1 MGIAFD
7 TPATLLLLVPALVLT
22 IALHPASRRR
32 VGVGRRRLAVLLRT
46 VVLSALV
53 LALAGFRL
61 VLPVDRLATVFV
73 IDLSDSV
80 GTAGR
85 EDAVAWLR
93 ESLTVMP
100 EGDVAGIVGFGRAAL
115 VERLPQ
121 EVREIDRIATT
132 PVRSATDIGAA
143 LRLASALFPDDAQK
157 RIVLL
162 SDGNDTTG
170 SGQSEAALAAA
181 RGIQIETRAI
191 GLGAANEVVVERL
204 TTPSTAKIGEEIEA
218 ALDVTSTVAQ
228 TATIRLFADG
238 GEVAKKTVQLEAGS
252 NRVTF
257 LVKPT
262 ETGFHTFRAVVEA
275 GLDTFSQNNR
285 ADSDTIVNGEPRV
298 LVLAGDE
305 KVGAELVNAL
315 EVEHQTVDL
324 LVPEQLPATVGGL
337 LTYDSIVLVDV
348 SRLRLSD
355 AQLTGL
361 QQYVRDF
368 GRGLV
373 MVGGPKSYGA
383 GGYTDTPVEE
393 ALPVDMGVKDQQKQ
407 PDVALVVVIDKSGS
421 MDACHCNS
429 FNGGNPG
436 GGGAGIAG
444 VRKVDIGKE
453 AILRAAAAMT
463 PRDQLGVVAFDETA
477 HWVVQT
483 QPLGGIGDLRGSI
496 GGIQPLGQTN
506 IFAGLDQAVKSLE
519 GASATRRHIILL
531 TDGWSSSGQYDAIL
545 ARMKAAG
552 ITLSTVGA
560 GGGAN
565 PFLQQLAKNGG
576 GRFYPAENPA
586 SIPDIFLKETQQ
598 VAGQQIVEEPFH
610 PILTSQSPILRGID
624 ALPQLLGYN
633 GTTAK
638 SAAQTVLVTPRD
650 DPLLAQWQYGLGR
663 SVAWTSDT
671 TGRWAKSWI
680 GWQGFTKFF
689 SQLVSWTFPGEETG
703 GIEATFITEGNQTK
717 LRVESVAEDGSP
729 RDFYST
735 AVAVTTPDLVS
746 RALGLSQ
753 VAPGV
758 YEVPLGEIDPGAYVI
773 RVSQTRPGSTPLGR
787 TLGLVAPTPAEY
799 RVLGTNESFLATL
812 RSATAGRAIT
822 LPADPWVHDLRT
834 NASSTDLWP
843 VLLIL
848 ALLLWPLDIALR
860 RVSVG
865 RRELVD
871 ARRWLAGGW
880 RRSMAPRTT
889 EVAGML
895 AARDRAA
902 GSAARAALLR
912 EDGATGARPSGTA
925 TGASGPSGSVAPAGP
940 GAPGTSG
947 ASAWARPESV
957 APRQGPGAG
966 GSAMGLAAT
975 AAAPSPPSA
984 RTVPGAPPSA
994 PPAAAPAPAPTT
1006 PTPTPAPDDGD
1017 TLSRLRDA
1025 KRRARER

>member
-1 MGIAFD
+1 MGVGLD
-7 TPATLLLLVPALVLT
+7 TPFALLLLVPALLLT
-22 IALHPASRRR
+22 IGLHLASRRR
-32 VGVGRRRLAVLLRT
+32 IGLGRRRLALLVRGLILT
-46 VVLSALV
+46 FLI

-61 VLPVDRLATVFV
+61 VLPVDHLATVFV
-73 IDLSDSV
+73 VDLSDSV

-85 EDAVAWLR
+85 EDALAWLR
-93 ESLTVMP
+93 DSLKVMP
-100 EGDVAGIVGFGRAAL
+100 EGDVAGIVGFGRGAL
-115 VERLPQ
+115 VERLPR
-121 EVREIDRIATT
+121 EVREIDRIAST

-143 LRLASALFPDDAQK
+143 LRLASALFPDDVQK

-170 SGQSEAALAAA
+170 SGQSEAALAGA
-181 RGIQIETRAI
+181 RGVQIETRAI
-191 GLGAANEVVVERL
+191 GLGAADEVVVDRL

-218 ALDVTSTVAQ
+218 AVDLTSTVAQ
-228 TATIRLFADG
+228 PATIRLFANG
-238 GEVAKKTVQLEAGS
+238 GQIAVKTVALAAGT
-252 NRVTF
+252 NHVTF
-257 LVKPT
+257 LVKPS

-275 GLDTFSQNNR
+275 GRDTFSQNNR

-305 KVGAELVNAL
+305 KVGAELVAAL
-315 EVEHQTVDL
+315 QVERQTVDSL
-324 LVPEQLPATVGGL
+324 IPEQLPGGVDGL
-337 LTYDSIVLVDV
+337 LTWDSIVLVDV

-355 AQLTGL
+355 AQLTSL

-383 GGYTDTPVEE
+383 GGYTNTPVEE
-393 ALPVDMGVKDQQKQ
+393 TLPVDMGVKDQQKQ

-429 FNGGNPG
+429 FGNGQMGSG
-436 GGGAGIAG
+436 TGIAG

-453 AILRAAAAMT
+453 AILRAAAAMSA
-463 PRDQLGVVAFDETA
+463 RDQLGVVAFDESA
-477 HWVVQT
+477 HWVVRT
-483 QPLGGIGDLRGSI
+483 QPLGGINDLRGAI

-519 GASATRRHIILL
+519 TTTATRRHIILL
-531 TDGWSSSGQYDAIL
+531 TDGWSTSGQYDAIL

-565 PFLQQLAKNGG
+565 PFLQQLAKQGG
-576 GRFYPAENPA
+576 GRFYPAVNPA

-663 SVAWTSDT
+663 SVAWTSDS
-671 TGRWAKSWI
+671 TGRWAKGWI
-680 GWQGFTKFF
+680 GWQGFSKFF

-703 GIEATFITEGNQTK
+703 GIEATFVTEGNQTR
-717 LRVESVAEDGSP
+717 LHVESVAADGSP

-735 AVAVTTPDLVS
+735 AVAITTPDLVS
-746 RALGLSQ
+746 KAIGLSQ

-758 YEVPLGEIDPGAYVI
+758 YEAPLGEIAPGAYVI

-799 RVLGTNESFLATL
+799 RVLGTNEGFLATL
-812 RSATAGRAIT
+812 RSATAGRAVAT
-822 LPADPWVHDLRT
+822 PEEPWIHDLRT

-843 VLLIL
+843 TLLVL

-860 RVSVG
+860 RVSLG
-865 RRELVD
+865 RRELAD

-889 EVAGML
+889 EVAGLL

-902 GSAARAALLR
+902 GSSARAALLR
-912 EDGATGARPSGTA
+912 RDEEYAGQRVSHVGVAPIAGPLRTTAPAATGTPAALPGRPAAAG
-925 TGASGPSGSVAPAGP
+925 GPVPAG
-940 GAPGTSG
+940 
-947 ASAWARPESV
+947 
-957 APRQGPGAG
+957 
-966 GSAMGLAAT
+966 
-975 AAAPSPPSA
+975 
-984 RTVPGAPPSA
+984 
-994 PPAAAPAPAPTT
+994 PPAAAPTVADGPVDA
-1006 PTPTPAPDDGD
+1006 GD
-1017 TLSRLRDA
+1017 TLARLREA
-1025 KRRARER
+1025 KRRSRER

>member
-1 MGIAFD
+1 MGIDFD
-7 TPATLLLLVPALVLT
+7 TPEALLLLAPALLLT
-22 IALHPASRRR
+22 VGLHLASRRR
-32 VGVGRRRLAVLLRT
+32 IGLGRRRLALVVRGIVL
-46 VVLSALV
+46 ACLV

-73 IDLSDSV
+73 VDLSDSV

-85 EDAVAWLR
+85 DDALAWLR
-93 ESLTVMP
+93 ESLKAMP

-181 RGIQIETRAI
+181 RGVQIETRAI
-191 GLGAANEVVVERL
+191 GLGAADEVVVERL
-204 TTPSTAKIGEEIEA
+204 TTPSTSKIGEEIEA
-218 ALDVTSTVAQ
+218 SVDISSTVAQ
-228 TATIRLFADG
+228 PATVRLFADG
-238 GEVAKKTVQLEAGS
+238 GQIAEKPVDLAVGNT
-252 NRVTF
+252 RVTF

-262 ETGFHTFRAVVEA
+262 TTGFHTFRALVEA
-275 GLDTFSQNNR
+275 GRNTFTQNDR

-298 LVLAGDE
+298 LVLAGD
-305 KVGAELVNAL
+305 KNVATELVAAL
-315 EVEHQTVDL
+315 KLEHQTVDSL
-324 LVPEQLPATVGGL
+324 IPEQLPAGVDGL
-337 LTYDSIVLVDV
+337 LAWDSIVLVDV

-355 AQLTGL
+355 AQLTSI

-383 GGYTDTPVEE
+383 GGYSDTPVEE
-393 ALPVDMGVKDQQKQ
+393 TLPVDMGVKDQQKQ

-429 FNGGNPG
+429 FNNGNPG
-436 GGGAGIAG
+436 GGTGIAG

-463 PRDQLGVVAFDETA
+463 ARDQLGVVAFDESA

-483 QPLGGIGDLRGSI
+483 QPLGGISDLRGAV
-496 GGIQPLGQTN
+496 GAIQPLGQTN

-519 GASATRRHIILL
+519 GSSATRRHIILL
-531 TDGWSSSGQYDAIL
+531 TDGWSSSGQYDAII

-565 PFLQQLAKNGG
+565 PFLQQLATQGG
-576 GRFYPAENPA
+576 GRFYPAVNPA

-598 VAGQQIVEEPFH
+598 VAGRQIVEEPFH

-638 SAAQTVLVTPRD
+638 AAAQTVLVTPRD

-663 SVAWTSDT
+663 SVAWTSDS
-671 TGRWAKSWI
+671 TGRWAKGWI
-680 GWQGFTKFF
+680 GWTGFSKFF

-735 AVAVTTPDLVS
+735 AVALTTPDLTS
-746 RALGLSQ
+746 RAVGLSQ

-758 YEVPLGEIDPGAYVI
+758 YEAPLGEIDPGAYVI
-773 RVSQTRPGSTPLGR
+773 RVSQTRAGSTPLGR

-812 RSATAGRAIT
+812 RSATAGRAIVT
-822 LPADPWVHDLRT
+822 AAEPWTHDLRT
-834 NASSTDLWP
+834 NSSSTDLWP
-843 VLLIL
+843 TLLIL

-865 RRELVD
+865 RRELGD
-871 ARRWLAGGW
+871 ARRWLSGGW
-880 RRSMAPRTT
+880 RRSMAPRTA

-902 GSAARAALLR
+902 GTSARAALLR
-912 EDGATGARPSGTA
+912 GDDAGEGGAGAGRSTA
-925 TGASGPSGSVAPAGP
+925 GPAHGSVATAG
-940 GAPGTSG
+940 
-947 ASAWARPESV
+947 
-957 APRQGPGAG
+957 
-966 GSAMGLAAT
+966 
-975 AAAPSPPSA
+975 
-984 RTVPGAPPSA
+984 
-994 PPAAAPAPAPTT
+994 PAPAPVATVAAER
-1006 PTPTPAPDDGD
+1006 PASADLPRPGSAPARGAAAPTPARPDDGD

-1025 KRRARER
+1025 KRRRER